1 MPKRPR
7 TNILRELV
15 TYATSVEWPSDIF
28 YRMAD
33 PDVLLRNT
41 GQTVQVYNELLAD
54 AHVLACYQS
63 RKAGVLNSEWKIEY
77 PEGTESMA
85 PFIDR
90 MFADLDVDNIIA
102 QILDAPFYG
111 FSAMEVI
118 WSAVGDRWVPVNVVQ
133 KPHEWFVF
141 DMEGKLRFL
150 SRKNPFDGELLPDFK
165 FLVPRH
171 FPTFKNPYGIRIL
184 SRTFWPVVFKKGA
197 WKFMGIFLEKYGIPW
212 LIGRAPRGSSR
223 EDLDEF
229 LAKLVSMS
237 QNAVAVIT
245 EGQEIE
251 GLEMKASQGG
261 NNGDTIFSICSRD
274 ANAEI
279 SKAILGQTLTTEIGN
294 KGAYAASQSHQVV
307 RTDFC
312 SMDKKLVSLGFN
324 LLIRWTCMFNFGS
337 TERLPVFRFHEEED
351 AKEAHA
357 RRDTALTTQ
366 GVRFKDSYYVR
377 TYNLRTGEFTVQEPT
392 PPGPATDQEKE
403 EKRKQ
408 KRLKEREDPEK
419 RRKEKEE

>member
-1 MPKRPR
+1 MRRRPQE
-7 TNILRELV
+7 NILRELV
-15 TYATSVEWPSDIF
+15 TYATSIEWPSDIF

-33 PDVLLRNT
+33 PDVILRNT
-41 GQTVQVYNELLAD
+41 GHSVQVFNELLSD

-77 PEGTESMA
+77 PSGTESMA
-85 PFIDR
+85 SFIDSI
-90 MFADLDVDNIIA
+90 FSNLDVDNIIA

-118 WSAVGDRWVPVNVVQ
+118 WNTVNGKWIPVDVVQ

-141 DMEGKLRFL
+141 DMEGRLRFL
-150 SRKNPFDGELLPDFK
+150 SRKNQFDGELLPDFK
-165 FLVPRH
+165 FIIPRH
-171 FPTFKNPYGIRIL
+171 FPSFKNPYGIRIL

-197 WKFMGIFLEKYGIPW
+197 WKFLGIFLEKYGIPW
-212 LIGRAPRGSSR
+212 LIGRAPKGASQ
-223 EDLDEF
+223 EELDEF

-251 GLEMKASQGG
+251 GLQLKESNSGSS
-261 NNGDTIFSICSRD
+261 GDSIFSICSRD

-312 SMDKKLVSLGFN
+312 SMDKKLVSLGLN
-324 LLIRWTCMFNFGS
+324 ILIRWTCMFNFGDV
-337 TERLPVFRFHEEED
+337 ERFPLFQFHEEED

-357 RRDTALTTQ
+357 RRDTALTSQ
-366 GVRFKDSYYVR
+366 GVRFKEEYYIR
-377 TYNLRTGEFTVQEPT
+377 TYNLRTGEFTLSDPS
-392 PPGPATDQEKE
+392 PPGPMTDQEKE
-403 EKRKQ
+403 QKQ
-408 KRLKEREDPEK
+408 KEERLKKRQDPENRRKEREE
-419 RRKEKEE
+419 